1 MAEDALPAWSLQREA
16 ALAALQRSPLP
27 LADPR
32 AYAWAGSTGAGV
44 RVCVIDS
51 GVDGTHP
58 LVGGVERAVCF
69 ETGEDGERRVVEDGE
84 GDLFGHGT
92 ACAAIIRSLAP
103 ECEIHSVRT
112 LGRDLTGAG
121 AVLIAGIGWAIDEG
135 YDIVNLSL
143 STTKSQFVAEL
154 HELADRAYF
163 ANTLIFAAAHNMP
176 VASYPWRFPAVV
188 SVGSH
193 SGTDPFEFYANPE
206 PPVEFLARGVNV
218 ELAWLE
224 HSTIHATGNS
234 FATPHMAGLAA
245 LTLAKHRGLKPFELK
260 ALLRAAANN
269 VRSAA

>member
-1 MAEDALPAWSLQREA
+1 MTEDPLPAWSLEREA
-16 ALAALQRSPLP
+16 ALAARLRSPFP
-27 LADPR
+27 LADSR
-32 AYAWAGSTGAGV
+32 EWAFAGSTGAGV

-58 LVGGVERAVCF
+58 RVGGISRAVCF
-69 ETGEDGERRVVEDGE
+69 ETGDDGERRAVEDTE
-84 GDLFGHGT
+84 GDLYGHGT
-92 ACAAIIRSLAP
+92 ACAGIIRSLAP
-103 ECEIHSVRT
+103 DCELYSVRT

-121 AVLIAGIGWAIDEG
+121 AVLIAGLEWAIDEG
-135 YDIVNLSL
+135 YDIINLSL
-143 STTKSQFVAEL
+143 STTKSQFVADL
-154 HELADRAYF
+154 HALADRAYF

-176 VASYPWRFPAVV
+176 VQSYPWRFPAVV

-193 SGTDPFEFYANPE
+193 SGTDPHEFYANPD

-234 FATPHMAGLAA
+234 FATPHVAGLAA
-245 LTLAKHRGLKPFELK
+245 LALAKHPGLAPFELK
-260 ALLRAAANN
+260 SLLRAAAGN